1 LKNGDP
7 SGPDPLSHVAPRAV
21 LGALRRVAKHRQ
33 GGDKCLAAIHLAQ
46 MGLPGIGEDAAYRL
60 ALAAEL
66 VEAGVT
72 PRELARELGLSP
84 IQLDVSKYDEVQPRV
99 PAGSGR
105 ESGQLEC
112 HEEMGTTIGNSRGDV
127 AVENLR
133 VCFGLGAFVD
143 YSITLHTRESE
154 KGMKLVEYDPS
165 SDATAPVTLRWIDN
179 DTLSVDLGN
188 VRSVWSKV
196 DKVGSIHIIYS
207 HTNGKTRVW

>member
-1 LKNGDP
+1 MWGYLKYI
-7 SGPDPLSHVAPRAV
+7 
-21 LGALRRVAKHRQ
+21 
-33 GGDKCLAAIHLAQ
+33 AAAA
-46 MGLPGIGEDAAYRL
+46 GLLVL
-60 ALAAEL
+60 ALATP
-66 VEAGVT
+66 EAVKLGYLLST
-72 PRELARELGLSP
+72 P
-84 IQLDVSKYDEVQPRV
+84 
-99 PAGSGR
+99 
-105 ESGQLEC
+105 LEC
-112 HEEMGTTIGNSRGDV
+112 HEEMGTTIGNTRGDV
-127 AVENLR
+127 AAENLR